1 MHHTTH
7 RDRTRR
13 LCLLISLALLAAAV
27 LSSLLFVD
35 DARSTTVD
43 YGSGAAGGPTGTPVL
58 STPAYVAISDVLIV
72 GDSIT
77 VGNYKALAADLPGRR
92 LAVNA
97 RSGRGTVDAVNQV
110 LAMPVVPPRVIMAVG
125 SNDVFNPTVMAGQ
138 VRRLRQAL
146 EPRGIRVHWVTV
158 QVSRWKYSA
167 ATQLADQRNSGW
179 VNAQIQAGC
188 TAPCR
193 VIDWAAF
200 LASNPSYR
208 IPAYLRDGTHTTA
221 AGTAAWGCLL
231 AGGVS

>member
-1 MHHTTH
+1 MHHTTS
-7 RDRTRR
+7 RDRVRR
-13 LCLLISLALLAAAV
+13 RCLLISV
-27 LSSLLFVD
+27 LILVATQLFLIVD
-35 DARSTTVD
+35 DARSTTID

-58 STPAYVAISDVLIV
+58 STPAYVAVSDVLIV